1 MSYIAERR
9 QEEKERRRDEIVEA
23 AEDLYREL
31 GWDAVTM
38 DSVARRA
45 RLSRALVYVYF
56 KDKQDLHFAIAARAL
71 DMLHQRFSE
80 ATARVR
86 TGMDKVE
93 ACGRAYMAYAQE
105 FPHFFDACA
114 RLESSAHDGGEPSPQ
129 AAPCIECGRR
139 VHDVVVE
146 ALATGQRDG
155 TIRSDTGDL
164 QVLSRVLWGFMHG
177 LIQIAITKG
186 EPLAQQGIS
195 VQQLSQ
201 QALGLIRQGLSC
213 GLKDPKV

>member
-1 MSYIAERR
+1 
-9 QEEKERRRDEIVEA
+9 
-23 AEDLYREL
+23 
-31 GWDAVTM
+31 
-38 DSVARRA
+38 
-45 RLSRALVYVYF
+45 
-56 KDKQDLHFAIAARAL
+56 
-71 DMLHQRFSE
+71 
-80 ATARVR
+80 
-86 TGMDKVE
+86 
-93 ACGRAYMAYAQE
+93 MAYAQE

-114 RLESSAHDGGEPSPQ
+114 RLESQGPHGSEPGEQ
-129 AAPCIECGRR
+129 AATCIECGKR

-155 TIRSDTGDL
+155 TIRKDVGDL

-201 QALGLIRQGLSC
+201 QALWMIRQSLTC
-213 GLKDPKV
+213 GLKS

>member
-9 QEEKERRRDEIVEA
+9 QEEKDRRRVEIVEA

-56 KDKQDLHFAIAARAL
+56 KDKRDLHFAIAIRALELLRQRFEEASARAK
-71 DMLHQRFSE
+71 
-80 ATARVR
+80 
-86 TGMDKVE
+86 TGMEKVE
-93 ACGRAYMAYAQE
+93 GCGRAYMAYAQE

-114 RLESSAHDGGEPSPQ
+114 RLELHAPDAADASPQ
-129 AAPCIECGRR
+129 EAPCAECGVR
-139 VHDVVVE
+139 VHSVVVD

-155 TIRSDTGDL
+155 TIRPDVGDL
-164 QVLSRVLWGFMHG
+164 NVISRVLWGFMHG

-186 EPLAQQGIS
+186 KPLAQQGIS
-195 VQQLSQ
+195 VQQLTQ
-201 QALGLIRQGLSC
+201 QAIGLIRQSLTGAA
-213 GLKDPKV
+213 KD

>member
-9 QEEKERRRDEIVEA
+9 QEEKERRSDEIVEA
-23 AEDLYREL
+23 AVELYREL

-71 DMLHQRFSE
+71 EVLRQRFTE
-80 ATARVR
+80 ATARAR
-86 TGMDKVE
+86 TGIDKVE
-93 ACGRAYMAYAQE
+93 ACGRAYMAYGQE

-114 RLESSAHDGGEPSPQ
+114 RLESHSHDGSTAPSPQ
-129 AAPCIECGRR
+129 AEPCVECGKC

-155 TIRSDTGDL
+155 TIHQEIGDL
-164 QVLSRVLWGFMHG
+164 EVVSRVLWGFMHG

-186 EPLAQQGIS
+186 EPLAEQGIS

-201 QALGLIRQGLSC
+201 QALAMIRISLSR
-213 GLKDPKV
+213 GLKD

>member
-9 QEEKERRRDEIVEA
+9 QEEKDRRRVEIAEA
-23 AEDLYREL
+23 AEQLYREL

-71 DMLHQRFSE
+71 EMLRQRFTE
-80 ATARVR
+80 ATERAR
-86 TGMDKVE
+86 TGIDKVE

-114 RLESSAHDGGEPSPQ
+114 RLESHSHDGTTEPSPQ
-129 AAPCIECGRR
+129 AEPCIECGKR

-155 TIRSDTGDL
+155 TIRKEIGDL
-164 QVLSRVLWGFMHG
+164 SVISRVLWGFMHG
-177 LIQIAITKG
+177 LIQIAMTKG

-195 VQQLSQ
+195 VQQLAQ
-201 QALGLIRQGLSC
+201 QALAMIRTSLTC
-213 GLKDPKV
+213 GLKV